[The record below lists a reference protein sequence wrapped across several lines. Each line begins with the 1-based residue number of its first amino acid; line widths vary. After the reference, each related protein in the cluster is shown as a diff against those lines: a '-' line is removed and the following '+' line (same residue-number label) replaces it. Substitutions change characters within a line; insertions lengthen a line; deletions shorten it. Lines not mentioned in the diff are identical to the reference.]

1 MDTKIKHTV
10 ALDQLNEETDTKYED
25 ISDLRSRENIDMKEN
40 AAYASVQH

>member
-10 ALDQLNEETDTKYED
+10 ALDQLNEEPDTKYED
-25 ISDLRSRENIDMKEN
+25 ISDLRSRENIDLKEN